1 MQYYKNCGHD
11 SINIWIPNLKQIGKH
26 TSSILKSRIEWNTW
40 HSPKQ
45 MKFYTY
51 QKESNQELASFHCQT
66 IEGKET
72 IFLTCISHFDME
84 DKQ

>member
-1 MQYYKNCGHD
+1 MEYLTFSKK
-11 SINIWIPNLKQIGKH
+11 I
-26 TSSILKSRIEWNTW
+26 
-40 HSPKQ
+40 
-45 MKFYTY
+45 KFYIY